1 MSRKIKNL
9 VIALGVLVLLSG
21 GYYGSIVWNRKK
33 TGSAMPAASPPYTPP
48 VSLGNLES
56 SKLVKIEV
64 NSLALEKNNGA
75 WELVSLEGGIPPV
88 KIELDQVQIQYLTYS
103 LSSVWVEQIVDE
115 APSDLSQYGLD
126 KPSYRA
132 FVTDSAGKK
141 TEYILG
147 DTTPSRVSYYAMEAG
162 DPRVYAVSSY
172 TAGNMWF
179 TLDDIRQRSLFPSF
193 EPSAL
198 TRLRVESPRFKRIEI
213 SPKPQTLTPNLTGL
227 FSTHLVTSPYT
238 VTRGADGEALY
249 NLLTPFMNLEIA
261 DFIDD
266 APSSLRPYG
275 LDEPVRIFLSA
286 EGSSLD
292 LLIGNEIDGKH
303 YAKLAGAGGVFTLYG
318 MESVVNVKPFTLIDK
333 FAFIVNIDWVD
344 HLSINGGEKNLSVDF
359 QGKGD
364 GGLYYLNGRK
374 TETGSFKT
382 FYQAVIGLLVD
393 AEYPGPVQQTDNSG
407 ELTIEYRLNTPPG
420 ERAAI
425 TLIPYNRDFYAL
437 MQGGVMEFLIS
448 RNQVRR
454 IYETADAMIYDE
466 N

>member
-1 MSRKIKNL
+1 MSRKIKTL
-9 VIALGVLVLLSG
+9 IIALGVLALLSG
-21 GYYGSIVWNRKK
+21 GYYGSTVWNRKK
-33 TGSAMPAASPPYTPP
+33 TDPAFQPYTPYTPP
-48 VSLGNLES
+48 VTLGNLES
-56 SKLVKIEV
+56 SGLVKIEV
-64 NSLALEKNNGA
+64 NSLALEKNNAA
-75 WELVSLEGGIPPV
+75 WELVSLEGRTPPAG
-88 KIELDQVQIQYLTYS
+88 IELDQSRIQYLTYS
-103 LSSVWVEQIVDE
+103 LSSIRVEQIIDE

-126 KPSYRA
+126 KPSHRA

-141 TEYILG
+141 AEYILG
-147 DTTPSRVSYYAMEAG
+147 DTTPSRGSYYIMEAG
-162 DPRVYAVSSY
+162 DPRVYSVFSY
-172 TAGNMWF
+172 TAGNMQF
-179 TLDDIRQRSLFPSF
+179 TLDDIRQRFLFPAF

-213 SPKPQTLTPNLTGL
+213 SLKPQTPTPGLAGL

-249 NLLTPFMNLEIA
+249 NLLTPFMDLEIA
-261 DFIDD
+261 DFVDD
-266 APSSLRPYG
+266 APSSLKPYG

-333 FAFIVNIDWVD
+333 FALLVHIDQVD
-344 HLSINGGEKNLSVDF
+344 HLSITGGEKNLSVDF
-359 QGKGD
+359 QGEGD
-364 GGLYYLNGRK
+364 DGLYYLNGRK

-393 AEYPGPVQQTDNSG
+393 AEYPGPVQQNENSG
-407 ELTIEYRLNTPPG
+407 ELTVEYRLNTPAG
-420 ERAAI
+420 ELASF

-437 MQGGVMEFLIS
+437 RQEGVTEFLIS